1 VKIYSVGNQRKRKRF
16 FFRETFS
23 PRSCEFDWDVAFIL
37 VAIPTNT
44 TQVRFQH
51 AELVL
56 KRSQLQELRTGSL
69 AQQATERQTIVD
81 QLRHTLYQRQQE
93 RLTKR
98 MRRNPIHVK
107 EGNSSIITTTSNTF
121 PSSALV
127 DLWKEQ
133 MVDDSNGGMNSN
145 LDMTPIPMVTT
156 PTIHRWIQGVQ
167 QASFRLEQEIRDI
180 QTTIQGEITK
190 LKRTEDGDRTFR
202 ESMAPVVTTDIET
215 NVSCIVND
223 NVVVGN
229 EEKIMDDDGT
239 STISTIIV
247 ADVIPTSDN
256 DEMEVVV
263 VSSEENKDSSLHL
276 GIATG
281 SSIDHQQE
289 IVPTL

>member
-1 VKIYSVGNQRKRKRF
+1 
-16 FFRETFS
+16 
-23 PRSCEFDWDVAFIL
+23 
-37 VAIPTNT
+37 
-44 TQVRFQH
+44 
-51 AELVL
+51 L

-98 MRRNPIHVK
+98 IRRNPIHVK
-107 EGNSSIITTTSNTF
+107 EGNSSIITTTSDTI

-145 LDMTPIPMVTT
+145 LDMSPIPMVTT
-156 PTIHRWIQGVQ
+156 PTIHRWIQSVQ
-167 QASFRLEQEIRDI
+167 QASFRLEQEIRDNE
-180 QTTIQGEITK
+180 TTFQGEMTK
-190 LKRTEDGDRTFR
+190 LKRTEDGDRTFQ

-215 NVSCIVND
+215 NISCLVND
-223 NVVVGN
+223 NVVARNGT
-229 EEKIMDDDGT
+229 MDDDGS

-247 ADVIPTSDN
+247 ADVSPTSDN

-263 VSSEENKDSSLHL
+263 VSSEENNDSSLHL
-276 GIATG
+276 GIVTG

-289 IVPTL
+289 NVPSL

>member
-1 VKIYSVGNQRKRKRF
+1 
-16 FFRETFS
+16 
-23 PRSCEFDWDVAFIL
+23 L

-93 RLTKR
+93 RLTKHK
-98 MRRNPIHVK
+98 RRNPIHVK

-202 ESMAPVVTTDIET
+202 ESMAPVVTFDEQIE
-215 NVSCIVND
+215 SR
-223 NVVVGN
+223 
-229 EEKIMDDDGT
+229 
-239 STISTIIV
+239 
-247 ADVIPTSDN
+247 
-256 DEMEVVV
+256 
-263 VSSEENKDSSLHL
+263 
-276 GIATG
+276 
-281 SSIDHQQE
+281 
-289 IVPTL
+289 

>member
-1 VKIYSVGNQRKRKRF
+1 LCAK
-16 FFRETFS
+16 
-23 PRSCEFDWDVAFIL
+23 
-37 VAIPTNT
+37 PTKT

-93 RLTKR
+93 RLTKHK
-98 MRRNPIHVK
+98 RRNPIHVK
-107 EGNSSIITTTSNTF
+107 EGNSSIIITTSDVI

-133 MVDDSNGGMNSN
+133 MVDDSNSSGGMNSN
-145 LDMTPIPMVTT
+145 PDMSPIPMVTT
-156 PTIHRWIQGVQ
+156 PTIHRWIQSVQ
-167 QASFRLEQEIRDI
+167 QASFRLEQEIRDHE
-180 QTTIQGEITK
+180 TTFQGEITK
-190 LKRTEDGDRTFR
+190 SKRTEDGDRTLRYTKNFQ
-202 ESMAPVVTTDIET
+202 ESMVPVVTTDIEK
-215 NVSCIVND
+215 NISCIVND

-229 EEKIMDDDGT
+229 GEKTMDDGT
-239 STISTIIV
+239 STISLIPCTTTIIV
-247 ADVIPTSDN
+247 ADVSPTSNN
-256 DEMEVVV
+256 DDMEVV
-263 VSSEENKDSSLHL
+263 VSSEENHDSSLHL

-281 SSIDHQQE
+281 SSMEHQQE